1 MSLKRIAHMVGVSP
15 STVSRVLAGQNC
27 ASQPVR
33 DAIFRAAQQ
42 LGYQP
47 NQAARQ
53 LRSGGG
59 QLQARPR
66 VAVVLARI
74 HALDADPFFLE
85 LYRALEK
92 ELYGQE
98 MEFAGILREG
108 DDLSAK
114 GAEGF
119 LILGRCSEKLLGAIR
134 AVTGNAVGLW
144 RNPLNFEVDEVVC
157 DGAKAAAMAVEHL
170 LELGH
175 RKIAYIG
182 DCSYESRYVGY
193 CESLIRHNLPL
204 NYRVIFPTDQSEE
217 AGFQAMEKLLAGDEV
232 TAVLCANDISAVG
245 ALRAAKGRRGKGVCV
260 IAIDDIDQA
269 QETRPM
275 LTTVR
280 IPREDMAHMAV
291 ALLKDRMAGGHRE
304 CLRVELPCRIMY
316 RESVW
321 PRT

>member
-1 MSLKRIAHMVGVSP
+1 M
-15 STVSRVLAGQNC
+15 
-27 ASQPVR
+27 
-33 DAIFRAAQQ
+33 
-42 LGYQP
+42 
-47 NQAARQ
+47 
-53 LRSGGG
+53 
-59 QLQARPR
+59 
-66 VAVVLARI
+66 
-74 HALDADPFFLE
+74 
-85 LYRALEK
+85 
-92 ELYGQE
+92 
-98 MEFAGILREG
+98 
-108 DDLSAK
+108 
-114 GAEGF
+114 
-119 LILGRCSEKLLGAIR
+119 
-134 AVTGNAVGLW
+134 
-144 RNPLNFEVDEVVC
+144 VC

-304 CLRVELPCRIMY
+304 CLRVELPCRIMH

>member
-1 MSLKRIAHMVGVSP
+1 MSELFEKSIRTLELPA
-15 STVSRVLAGQNC
+15 VLE
-27 ASQPVR
+27 
-33 DAIFRAAQQ
+33 
-42 LGYQP
+42 L
-47 NQAARQ
+47 
-53 LRSGGG
+53 
-59 QLQARPR
+59 
-66 VAVVLARI
+66 LAR
-74 HALDADPFFLE
+74 HAV
-85 LYRALEK
+85 
-92 ELYGQE
+92 
-98 MEFAGILREG
+98 
-108 DDLSAK
+108 S
-114 GAEGF
+114 
-119 LILGRCSEKLLGAIR
+119 
-134 AVTGNAVGLW
+134 
-144 RNPLNFEVDEVVC
+144 DE
-157 DGAKAAAMAVEHL
+157 AKARCLRLRPATDAAAVEHL

-304 CLRVELPCRIMY
+304 CLRVELPCRIMH

>member
-59 QLQARPR
+59 QPQARPR

-217 AGFQAMEKLLAGDEV
+217 ADFRPWKSCWRGTRSPPCCAPTTSAPWGRCGRPRAGG
-232 TAVLCANDISAVG
+232 ARACASSPSTTS
-245 ALRAAKGRRGKGVCV
+245 
-260 IAIDDIDQA
+260 
-269 QETRPM
+269 TRPRRPGPCSPPCAFPG
-275 LTTVR
+275 R
-280 IPREDMAHMAV
+280 I
-291 ALLKDRMAGGHRE
+291 
-304 CLRVELPCRIMY
+304 
-316 RESVW
+316 W
-321 PRT
+321 PTWP